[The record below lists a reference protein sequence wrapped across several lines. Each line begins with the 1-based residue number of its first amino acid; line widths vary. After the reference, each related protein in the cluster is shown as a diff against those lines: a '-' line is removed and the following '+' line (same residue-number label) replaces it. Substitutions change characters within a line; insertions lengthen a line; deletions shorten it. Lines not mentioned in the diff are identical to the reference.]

1 MYREARQTYGDQVVA
16 WASIVQDEEKTAVY
30 KKARGKGGL
39 VRSTWEEAVEMI
51 AAAHVYTVKRW
62 GPDRIA
68 GFSPI
73 PAMSPVSYAS
83 GARFLELVCAPML
96 SFYDW
101 YADLPN
107 ASPQMFG
114 DQSPD
119 SGTSVWSPN
128 ICGEAFGRSAY
139 QS

>member
-1 MYREARQTYGDQVVA
+1 MPDGFGTWDAMRVREVLE
-16 WASIVQDEEKTAVY
+16 IV
-30 KKARGKGGL
+30 
-39 VRSTWEEAVEMI
+39 
-51 AAAHVYTVKRW
+51 AAAYVHTIRTW

-83 GARFLELVCAPML
+83 GARFNELIGAPML

-114 DQSPD
+114 DQTDEAESARIVASAREASMSAQGMPSATPRWC
-119 SGTSVWSPN
+119 SG
-128 ICGEAFGRSAY
+128 
-139 QS
+139 

>member
-1 MYREARQTYGDQVVA
+1 MTPTTTSDPVVA

-51 AAAHVYTVKRW
+51 AAAHVYTIKRW

-73 PAMSPVSYAS
+73 PAMSAIAS
-83 GARFLELVCAPML
+83 I
-96 SFYDW
+96 S
-101 YADLPN
+101 
-107 ASPQMFG
+107 
-114 DQSPD
+114 
-119 SGTSVWSPN
+119 T
-128 ICGEAFGRSAY
+128 I
-139 QS
+139 